1 MERLRERIGLNSS
14 SLKMIAVVTMLIDH
28 IAAVLIVKILING
41 GVLQLADNNGERVMF
56 LMTADPGG
64 LFEVY
69 QLMRNIGRIAFPIYC
84 FLLVEGFMRTG
95 NLRKYLSRIF
105 IFALL
110 SEVPFDL
117 AFTGKAMNWE
127 YQNVI
132 FTLFLGLIAMYLSLE
147 IEKRADKW
155 WIRYTLMALVW
166 LAGMVLAEGML
177 ADYGARGVFSIG
189 ILYLF
194 RYAGGLQLLGGALSF
209 TWELP
214 APLSFVLI
222 ALYNH
227 KKGKSRKYFFYAF
240 YPVHLFVLYL
250 ISLVLGIGGI
260 PVI

>member
-1 MERLRERIGLNSS
+1 MERLRERFGLSGS
-14 SLKMIAVVTMLIDH
+14 SLKMIAVITMLIDH
-28 IAAVLIVKILING
+28 IAAVLLVKIMIDREILELT
-41 GVLQLADNNGERVMF
+41 VNNGERVMM
-56 LMTADPGG
+56 LLTADTGG
-64 LFEVY
+64 LLEGY

-105 IFALL
+105 IVALL
-110 SEVPFDL
+110 SEMPFDL
-117 AFTGKAMNWE
+117 AFSGRIINWG

-132 FTLFLGLIAMYLSLE
+132 FTLFLGLLAMYLSGE
-147 IEKRADKW
+147 IEKKADKC

-166 LAGMVLAEGML
+166 LAGMALAEGML

-194 RYAGGLQLLGGALSF
+194 RYVEGLQLLGGALSF

-227 KKGKSRKYFFYAF
+227 KKGKSRKHFFYAF

-250 ISLVLGIGGI
+250 ISLVLGLGS
-260 PVI
+260 VEVV